1 VKSSLDINLFASK
14 LQILKIRQM
23 FLSHQTVLRSFSCS
37 RHPTYLV
44 PSHFN
49 AQKSLDFIFIARR
62 MFCPA
67 QVTQDKLSRQMS

>member
-1 VKSSLDINLFASK
+1 VKSNLDINLFASK
-14 LQILKIRQM
+14 LQILNIRLM
-23 FLSHQTVLRSFSCS
+23 TWSHQTTLPSLTYS

-44 PSHFN
+44 PSHFT

-67 QVTQDKLSRQMS
+67 QVTQDKLSR